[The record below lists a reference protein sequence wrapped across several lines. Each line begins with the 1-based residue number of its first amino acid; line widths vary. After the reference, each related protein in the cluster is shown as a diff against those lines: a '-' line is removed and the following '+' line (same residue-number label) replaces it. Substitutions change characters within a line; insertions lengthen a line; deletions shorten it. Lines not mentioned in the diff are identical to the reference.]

1 VSISPA
7 KTVACIISAL
17 LFPVSVA
24 FAQTAGGGSSVAMEN
39 PPHLAPLE
47 RAATHHA
54 AETGGLAPVH
64 SVAVLAKGQE
74 PGTDTQSNDLSLEGT
89 IGYAISGTTLELTA
103 DRVSNNR
110 VGGMSGT
117 VRLSLWAT
125 ASQPFFGGAINGYR
139 MGYYEFTTTLA
150 GGYYFGPVDR
160 FVSFASPPNGT
171 YYVTM
176 TVDEYSSSNNQSVN
190 DGFAYH
196 DLRVFSNLITFGAQT
211 CTPSTTTLCLLN
223 NRFQVTLTV
232 NDPRVSGTGSANAT
246 AQGDWGYFDVPAAT
260 GTTDKPVIFV
270 KLIDGRPVNQRYWV
284 FYGGLTDIQYTFIVT
299 DKQTGATRTYSK
311 ATGTYDGR
319 ADTNAFPGN

>member
-7 KTVACIISAL
+7 KILASIIMTL

-24 FAQTAGGGSSVAMEN
+24 FAQTSDGSTALTDN
-39 PPHLAPLE
+39 PPRLAPLE
-47 RAATHHA
+47 RAATHRA
-54 AETGGLAPVH
+54 VESGGLAPVH
-64 SVAVLAKGQE
+64 SLAVLAKGQE
-74 PGTDTQSNDLSLEGT
+74 PATDTQANDLSLEGT
-89 IGYAISGTTLELTA
+89 ISYTISGSTLELTA

-117 VRLSLWAT
+117 IRLELWASVT
-125 ASQPFFGGAINGYR
+125 QPSFGSAINGYR

-160 FVSFASPPNGT
+160 FVNFSAPPNGT

-196 DLRVFSNLITFGAQT
+196 DLRVFSNQITFGALT
-211 CTPSTTTLCLLN
+211 CTPSSTTLCLLN

-232 NDPRVSGTGSANAT
+232 NDPRVSGTGTANPT
-246 AQGDWGYFDVPAAT
+246 VQGDWGYFDVPAAT
-260 GTTDKPVIFV
+260 GTTDHPVIFV
-270 KLIDGRPVNQRYWV
+270 KLIDGRPVNGKFWV

-319 ADTNAFPGN
+319 ADTSAFAGN